1 MPLSIIEDGDNTAA
15 IVGKH
20 MILISTI
27 ECYREETQRDAGAE
41 AAARSL
47 AARGGEG
54 PLYLTAATTFA
65 AAVASVPPK
74 MLMLTRGLWSF
85 RLPKTN
91 RKRRRRRG
99 HHGQAYE
106 PHSRRHEVRRGYRA
120 TRRETAKMSSPTR
133 YEPWTASVGLLQCFY
148 TAVRLGPGGSS
159 KFRRVPGGSGGS
171 WGTPVPTSAPPSPVG
186 TQGTPLDPL

>member
-133 YEPWTASVGLLQCFY
+133 YEPWTASVGLLQCFI
-148 TAVRLGPGGSS
+148 L
-159 KFRRVPGGSGGS
+159 
-171 WGTPVPTSAPPSPVG
+171 
-186 TQGTPLDPL
+186 Q